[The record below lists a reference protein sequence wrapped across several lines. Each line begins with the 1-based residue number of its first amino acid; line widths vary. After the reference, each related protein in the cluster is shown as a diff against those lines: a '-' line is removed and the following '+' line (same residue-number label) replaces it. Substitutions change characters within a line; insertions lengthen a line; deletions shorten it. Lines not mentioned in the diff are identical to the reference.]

1 MKRFRKVSDEA
12 IIPQKESG
20 RETNDERVID
30 IRRAD
35 RVEKGEFVVVPQGGM
50 GVLLAHEVTE
60 TRPVDGGKFTE
71 IATDDGLKHLI
82 GKDVRV
88 VVIF

>member
-1 MKRFRKVSDEA
+1 M
-12 IIPQKESG
+12 
-20 RETNDERVID
+20 
-30 IRRAD
+30 
-35 RVEKGEFVVVPQGGM
+35 EKGEFVVVPQGGM